1 LALLGEMDVES
12 GEVYLPK
19 KTVNVDNANPNDVSY
34 SGVAY
39 VAQTAWLQHKSLR
52 DNILFGLP
60 YDEERYNKVIYACA
74 LKRDLE
80 ILDDGDQT
88 EIGEQ

>member
-1 LALLGEMDVES
+1 MGAES

-19 KTVNVDNANPNDVSY
+19 MTANSDNTNPSQTAY
-34 SGVAY
+34 AGVAY

-74 LKRDLE
+74 LQRDLE